1 MNRRSLIFAVAVL
14 TLSASPA
21 LADPCTGALPR
32 PGSTFT
38 GAVRYVG
45 DGDSLCLGPSRSPAS
60 WIEVRLA
67 DFNAPELHD
76 QGGAKAKRRLNA
88 IAMGRTLVCRAK
100 HRSYDRIVARCT
112 LNGRSVGTLL
122 RKSGGV
128 EGGR

>member
-1 MNRRSLIFAVAVL
+1 
-14 TLSASPA
+14 
-21 LADPCTGALPR
+21 
-32 PGSTFT
+32 
-38 GAVRYVG
+38 
-45 DGDSLCLGPSRSPAS
+45 
-60 WIEVRLA
+60 LA